1 MDSNYSPFRI
11 LVTSIQSA
19 FSMYVD
25 STLAAKHFSKKIAKG
40 TKYWTINRPVF
51 LKVFLFHCPLFTIDA
66 SLPPPKPDKAKHEVE
81 FYIKKSAY
89 TMVPSSVGW
98 MCLAGGMAA
107 FTKL

>member
-66 SLPPPKPDKAKHEVE
+66 SLPPPKPDKAKHEVV
-81 FYIKKSAY
+81 FLKNFISKNRHIPWSPVQWDGCA
-89 TMVPSSVGW
+89 
-98 MCLAGGMAA
+98 
-107 FTKL
+107 